1 MKLRRLITFL
11 DWERIIFIL
20 QGDFVQITE
29 TSDFIFIFSHLI
41 SLSSKIIYIWF
52 VERIHIN
59 REILIKCILLVL
71 IINLGVLG
79 VPGLNFLKSI
89 LVSVLLTDDN
99 RQVRIRS
106 ELEILGNYII
116 FITVFLLVYPIF
128 NCSFALLAPVFSW
141 SYLLHVYLGL
151 IVLQLNFLLILRA

>member
-141 SYLLHVYLGL
+141 SYLLYVDLGL

>member
-29 TSDFIFIFSHLI
+29 TSDFIFVFSHLI